1 MVTAFRLN
9 EWESIRYFFSRKFKG
24 AMAKYLVTMAA
35 TVVFDLTVAILI
47 GVTLGLLL
55 LVARLAKVEINVEKV
70 DMNRLGEKYLPFLPH
85 FENSYVVYI
94 TGPLFFANAHRI
106 EEIGAKVPFACDK
119 VFLSMRGVSHLDI
132 SGAQTLLN
140 LLKSFRERNL
150 RVSLCGLSQSAGEML
165 RRAGILE
172 IVGEGNVYWDVQ
184 KALLDRLDIA

>member
-1 MVTAFRLN
+1 
-9 EWESIRYFFSRKFKG
+9 
-24 AMAKYLVTMAA
+24 MAKYLVTMAA

-106 EEIGAKVPFACDK
+106 EEIGAKVRFACDK

-140 LLKSFRERNL
+140 LLQASETESSGVPL
-150 RVSLCGLSQSAGEML
+150 RPFPTAPGML
-165 RRAGILE
+165 RRG
-172 IVGEGNVYWDVQ
+172 GYW
-184 KALLDRLDIA
+184 K